1 MKLGKIVPLNKDYDL
16 RFFKVIIKEDYVD
29 ERTGEL
35 IVTHRVII
43 KLKNMKNGRS
53 RIHPYT
59 EFINKWF
66 NKSTKYQSNIATCL
80 VRFLNYIYFD
90 LSSKVLSDISDL
102 TFEFGVLFLNDVAK
116 TCSREVVSQYERVI
130 AHFYLFLCEKNL
142 LNYIKKEEFRY
153 IETNNRLVLQSP
165 FEGKV
170 KKAKI
175 ENTNNLHNLDFEL
188 IFPFIEI
195 ALKYEPSIALGI
207 YFQIFGGL
215 RASEVVSIE
224 YNNISCKGPNGLHG
238 MRINIFR
245 KDLRPETTSG
255 FISGVKRPRKQTI
268 VAIDNALAEL
278 YKFHKEHF
286 KVSGCNAVFV
296 DRNGNPMTYNTY
308 LRKFKKVKEAFIQEL
323 SQSEN
328 LNLRAYAITLRSYNW
343 ATHMGRGIFSN
354 MVNEVANN
362 VAEIAVMRGDKNLSS
377 SLAYLNDSKQVEK
390 KVVSLMEQFYNGLG
404 VLLNDGE

>member
-1 MKLGKIVPLNKDYDL
+1 MRMNSDKIIRFNKEYDL
-16 RFFKVIIKEDYVD
+16 KFIKVIKKDSYVD
-29 ERTGEL
+29 ERTGDL

-43 KLKNMKNGRS
+43 KLKNLKNGRS

-59 EFINKWF
+59 EFINKWI

-80 VRFLNYIYFD
+80 VRFLNYIYFE
-90 LSSKVLSDISDL
+90 LSSKVLPDISDL
-102 TFEFGVLFLNDVAK
+102 TFEFGVLFLNEVAK

-130 AHFYLFLCEKNL
+130 SHFYLFLCEKNL

-165 FEGKV
+165 FEGKI
-170 KKAKI
+170 KKSKI

-188 IFPFIEI
+188 IFPFIEM

-215 RASEVVSIE
+215 RASEVISIE

-245 KDLRPETTSG
+245 KDLRPETKSG
-255 FISGVKRPRKQTI
+255 FITGVKRPRKQTI

-278 YKFHKEHF
+278 YKFHKENF

-296 DRNGNPMTYNTY
+296 DKSRNPMTYDTY
-308 LRKFKKVKEAFIQEL
+308 LRKFKKVKKAFIQEL

-328 LNLRAYAITLRSYNW
+328 LNLRAYAMTLMSYNW

-354 MVNEVANN
+354 MVKEVANN
-362 VAEIAVMRGDKNLSS
+362 AAEIAVMRGDKNLSS
-377 SLAYLNDSKQVEK
+377 SLPYLNDTEQVERK
-390 KVVSLMEQFYNGLG
+390 LVSLMESFYQRLG
-404 VLLNDGE
+404 VDLK

>member
-1 MKLGKIVPLNKDYDL
+1 MNSGKIISFDKDYDL
-16 RFFKVIIKEDYVD
+16 NFIKVIIKDSYVD
-29 ERTGEL
+29 ERTGDL
-35 IVTHRVII
+35 IVTHRVVI

-59 EFINKWF
+59 EFINQWF
-66 NKSTKYQSNIATCL
+66 NKSTKYQSNIAAYL

-90 LSSKVLSDISDL
+90 LSYRVLPDISKL
-102 TFEFGVLFLNDVAK
+102 TFEFGVLFLNDIAK

-130 AHFYLFLCEKNL
+130 ARFYLFLCEKNI
-142 LNYIKKEEFRY
+142 LNYIKKEDFRY
-153 IETNNRLVLQSP
+153 IESNNRLVLQSP
-165 FEGKV
+165 FEGKI
-170 KKAKI
+170 KKSNR
-175 ENTNNLHNLDFEL
+175 ENTNNLHKLDFEL
-188 IFPFIEI
+188 IFPFIET

-238 MRINIFR
+238 MRINIFQ
-245 KDLRPETTSG
+245 KDLRPETKSG

-278 YKFHKEHF
+278 YKFHKERF

-328 LNLRAYAITLRSYNW
+328 LSLKAYAITLMSYNW

-362 VAEIAVMRGDKNLSS
+362 AAEIAVMRGDKNLSS
-377 SLAYLNDSKQVEK
+377 SLPYLNDTEEVER
-390 KVVSLMEQFYNGLG
+390 KVASLMESFYQRLG
-404 VLLNDGE
+404 VDLK